1 MKLGFSVLHYQLSEV
16 TINCVNSILKNID
29 DVEIVV
35 VDNCSPNS
43 SGLFLEKLFE
53 SFTNVKCIK
62 TKTNLGF
69 AKGNNLGYL
78 YLKSIGCDYIC
89 CINNDI
95 LITQSNFKNILQ
107 DEFKKNH
114 FAVFAPKVIVQD
126 KSIQSFNPELGSI
139 KYYEEEL
146 SKWETSSSFKE
157 YYSQKRFLTKLMI
170 NYPKIGGELR
180 KIKQKVFNVNDK
192 PLVNVVLHGC
202 FLVFSPIFIER
213 FDDAFDPR
221 TFMYREEELL
231 YIKVRSNAMKTLYS
245 PSISIIHL
253 EDLST
258 NSVVNSNDEKF
269 YFMKRNQ
276 ISSLKILISTMKEVA
291 SKKEKLWD

>member
-107 DEFKKNH
+107 DEFKK
-114 FAVFAPKVIVQD
+114 
-126 KSIQSFNPELGSI
+126 KSFCSLCSQS
-139 KYYEEEL
+139 Y
-146 SKWETSSSFKE
+146 SS
-157 YYSQKRFLTKLMI
+157 R
-170 NYPKIGGELR
+170 
-180 KIKQKVFNVNDK
+180 
-192 PLVNVVLHGC
+192 
-202 FLVFSPIFIER
+202 
-213 FDDAFDPR
+213 
-221 TFMYREEELL
+221 
-231 YIKVRSNAMKTLYS
+231 
-245 PSISIIHL
+245 
-253 EDLST
+253 
-258 NSVVNSNDEKF
+258 
-269 YFMKRNQ
+269 
-276 ISSLKILISTMKEVA
+276 
-291 SKKEKLWD
+291 